1 MLANLLQFKAQR
13 KFCLMLA
20 VLLCGLAAMYAP
32 PASAAETSITKTIY
46 LNGYQPSEN
55 PVADAVAMSIAAGEN
70 SATAEGEPFTIT
82 LDGFVALQNQS
93 VGNNYKGFFV
103 PSDKAIILSLPEG
116 YSFVEQPSV
125 EVSADNSAVPDSY
138 SVGGTIRVTN
148 DANGAK
154 RISVSGQSTTQGAM
168 IQSITVTYT
177 EPAATPTQYTV
188 NIAAPNSNE
197 GTISVTA
204 GGSTISNGA
213 KVDDGTELT
222 ITATPNTGYQ
232 LDGITVNGTKLDG
245 NTFTVNGADVTISA
259 TFTEIVTETK
269 YTVTIGTIDHGSV
282 TVKDAENNEIST
294 GTEVAAGTSLTIT
307 ATPDTGYSFEAILV
321 NGTEISGNN
330 ITVNENVTITA
341 TFTENQVEVTKYNV
355 TIEQPTNGS
364 ISVNPEIPSDGQ
376 VDENTKL
383 TVTATPAA
391 NYRLVELKA
400 NETVITSGGEYTVTG
415 NVTFSATFEED
426 KWQVTV
432 TEPDAAEGT
441 LKVTPAIPADNM
453 VVNGTALTITA
464 TAKSGYELEGIYVN
478 GVKNEGNTYTINGA
492 DVTIEAK
499 FTKIV
504 LTPTVPGAPEG
515 SLATEQGTVVVTGT
529 IALGET
535 ITITVTPKAGW
546 EVTGVKVN
554 GTAATLVKEASPTA
568 LTEATPGEAKSY
580 NFTITQTVINSGKL
594 EIEPSYTA
602 QTFTLTKT
610 QSDNGGTY
618 TVTNAAGTS
627 LADNATITYDEVLTI
642 IPSPNQGYKVGEVTA
657 NGTALERKQGAN
669 EYEVTV
675 KGDVEI
681 AVTFI
686 TDNAPVSL
694 DILAPQNGTITVTD
708 AAGQELI
715 YGNKVNYG
723 DEITITATPAEDYK
737 LVKITVTPN
746 SGAAEELT
754 ESPAT
759 YTVPDGGI
767 SALAIS
773 ATFSPIKN
781 CSINWTAPAAADGTM
796 TVKTEDGTP
805 ILNADKVA
813 QDTKIIVTCVA
824 AKENFAPTLTLNGTA
839 LTPTTTQEQTYTY
852 NITITGVTNNLAV
865 SFADTR
871 EEVNIVA
878 QTQTGGT
885 VTFYSDEARKTRLTP
900 KNTDS
905 VDGYSQQYYTL
916 RNTQLVYATIAA
928 SGKVPT
934 VKIGTKGNQKEE
946 PVTDNQFVFPASQG
960 LIVTTTFATAPTEY
974 SFKYSI
980 AKGSENMGSITVA
993 AGGQSIATDQTVKL
1007 VKGTAVE
1014 VSIVPVSGYRIK
1026 SVTGVPTGVTYTEG
1040 SATSPTTRTFNFSIS
1055 SNVTISATFE
1065 QIPTGSVT
1073 WTFNGLK
1080 PDATEALAKLN
1091 GTFNMTIGGDA
1102 VPNDNKYTED
1112 VEATYTVTANDQ
1124 YYITKLTINGQTPSD
1139 FDSQLR
1145 PSTYETTTG
1154 IKAFTRSGSGAN
1166 VTYTSTNVVAAT
1178 FAHHKVTVKYTVNSD
1193 AVVATGMVKA
1203 YTRTTTTSSTGVVT
1217 NKDTQI
1223 LNGSQVDSGTALVFK
1238 ATPTTGY
1245 KVTSMTV
1252 NGEIGSFESD
1262 SKGNPTNVYAVEVTA
1277 PDYDTEADN
1286 VAEYKI
1292 VLELELLPVAITI
1305 TGNTGTTAHGTIEVT
1320 NQDDNTAVVNKD
1332 EVKVGSK
1339 LRVIVMAASGYQI
1352 KDIKINGT
1360 TQELPTP
1367 NAVNATLT
1375 DIEVTGPMT
1384 IAVTWEKQKFQVSI
1398 DVTAGATYGAEGAP
1412 TIGTTG
1418 KQEASYES
1426 GASVTLNAN
1435 PAVGYEV
1442 TGWYLNGVQVTR
1454 TVGTGVNQREEPV
1467 TTPTLAVKVTD
1478 RPQSYLV
1485 AYAIKEYAQHNVFW
1499 AANTSDWNEPD
1510 EDNPVWGTITMLY
1523 PNPADLTSSPAGR
1536 ADDAQMVKDGIL
1548 FWNYVVK
1555 VKAEPTPEPAGKY
1568 YFENWTVKTSG
1579 SSSSYT
1585 TSDLKSPILSYA
1597 GNSTATLTANF
1608 GRSWTVKS
1616 TVDDATLV
1624 GGTFTINLLGT
1635 DEPIDPII
1643 GMEPTYVHNKGQ
1655 VKLTAEPDPNYRV
1668 ACFVINGMEQSAGN
1682 SATTVTRTLTITED
1696 TSIGVVFYNPSGI
1709 EDVTVEEATE
1719 GAEEWFTI
1727 QGRYLGTEKPTAT
1740 GIYLRRVDGVTTK
1753 IMIR

>member
-1 MLANLLQFKAQR
+1 
-13 KFCLMLA
+13 
-20 VLLCGLAAMYAP
+20 
-32 PASAAETSITKTIY
+32 
-46 LNGYQPSEN
+46 
-55 PVADAVAMSIAAGEN
+55 
-70 SATAEGEPFTIT
+70 
-82 LDGFVALQNQS
+82 
-93 VGNNYKGFFV
+93 
-103 PSDKAIILSLPEG
+103 
-116 YSFVEQPSV
+116 
-125 EVSADNSAVPDSY
+125 
-138 SVGGTIRVTN
+138 
-148 DANGAK
+148 
-154 RISVSGQSTTQGAM
+154 M
-168 IQSITVTYT
+168 IQSITVTYSAPT
-177 EPAATPTQYTV
+177 TQYTV
-188 NIAAPNSNE
+188 TIGAHDADE

-204 GGSTISNGA
+204 GGNDISDGD
-213 KVDDGTELT
+213 KVDNGTELT

-232 LDGITVNGTKLDG
+232 LEEITVNDFKLEG
-245 NTFTVNGADVTISA
+245 NSFTVNGGNVTISA
-259 TFTEIVTETK
+259 TFTAIVTETK
-269 YTVTIGTIDHGSV
+269 YTVTIGTIENGNV
-282 TVKDAENNEIST
+282 TVTDAEETTIST
-294 GTEVAAGTSLTIT
+294 GAQVAAGTKLTVT
-307 ATPDTGYSFEAILV
+307 ATPDEGYSLESFTVGSETV
-321 NGTEISGNN
+321 TDNPYTF
-330 ITVNENVTITA
+330 TVNEDVEITA
-341 TFTENQVEVTKYNV
+341 TFTENQVEETKYAV
-355 TIEQPTNGS
+355 TIAQPQNGTITLS
-364 ISVNPEIPSDGQ
+364 PEVTDGQ
-376 VDENTKL
+376 VVENTVL

-391 NYRLVELKA
+391 NYRLAALMA
-400 NETVITSGGEYTVTG
+400 NDTQILSGVEYTVTED
-415 NVTFSATFEED
+415 VTFSATFEED

-432 TEPDAAEGT
+432 TEPAADEGT
-441 LKVTPAIPADNM
+441 LKVTPAIPADKM
-453 VVNGTALTITA
+453 VNNGTTLTITA
-464 TAKSGYELEGIYVN
+464 TAKSGYQLEGIYVN
-478 GVKNEGNTYTINGA
+478 DTKIDGNTYTINGE
-492 DVTIEAK
+492 DVAIEAK
-499 FTKIV
+499 FTQIV
-504 LTPTVPGAPEG
+504 LTPTVPGAAEG
-515 SLATEQGTVVVTGT
+515 TLDTEQGTVAVTGT

-554 GTAATLVKEASPTA
+554 GTAATLVKEATTTA
-568 LTEATPGEAKSY
+568 RSVATPGDAQSY
-580 NFTITQTVINSGKL
+580 NFTITPIVISSGKL
-594 EIEPSYTA
+594 EIVPSYTA

-627 LADNATITYDEVLTI
+627 LADNATITFDEVLTI
-642 IPSPNQGYKVGEVTA
+642 IPSPNQGYKVDKVTA
-657 NGTALERKQGAN
+657 NGEELERENSVN
-669 EYEVTV
+669 EYKVTV
-675 KGDVEI
+675 EGDVEI

-686 TDNAPVSL
+686 EDSAPVSL
-694 DILAPQNGTITVTD
+694 DILAPQNGTIKVTD
-708 AAGQELI
+708 AAGNELI
-715 YGNKVNYG
+715 YGNKVNYNAV
-723 DEITITATPAEDYK
+723 ITITATPAADYK
-737 LVKITVTPN
+737 LDKITVAPN
-746 SGAAEELT
+746 SGTADEFT
-754 ESPAT
+754 NSSAT

-781 CSINWTAPAAADGTM
+781 CSINWTAPSAADGTM
-796 TVKTEDGTP
+796 TVTTEDGTA
-805 ILNADKVA
+805 ILNADRVA
-813 QDTKIIVTCVA
+813 QDTKIIVTCKA
-824 AKENFAPTLTLNGTA
+824 ANENFAPTLTRNGIA
-839 LTPTTTQEQTYTY
+839 LPTPEKAEDGTYTY
-852 NITITGVTNNLAV
+852 EITITDVTNNLAV
-865 SFADTR
+865 SFSDTR

-885 VTFYSDEARKTRLTP
+885 VTFYSDAARKTRLTP
-900 KNTDS
+900 KSTES
-905 VDGYSQQYYTL
+905 VDGYSQQYFTL
-916 RNTQLVYATIAA
+916 RNTQTVYATIAA

-934 VKIGTKGNQKEE
+934 VMIGTKGNQKEM
-946 PVTDNQFVFPASQG
+946 PVTDNQFEFPAEQG

-980 AKGSENMGSITVA
+980 AKGSEGMGSITVSVP
-993 AGGQSIATDQTVKL
+993 GQSIATDQSVKL

-1014 VSIVPVSGYRIK
+1014 VSIAPVAGYRIK

-1040 SATSPTTRTFNFSIS
+1040 SASSPTTRTFSFNIS

-1091 GTFNMTIGGDA
+1091 GSFNMTIGGA
-1102 VPNDNKYTED
+1102 EVPNDNKYTED
-1112 VEATYTVTANDQ
+1112 SEATYTINAANQ
-1124 YYITKLTINGQTPSD
+1124 YYITKVTINGQTPAD

-1145 PSTYETTTG
+1145 PSEYETTAG
-1154 IKAFTRSGSGAN
+1154 IKAFTRSGSGTN

-1178 FAHHKVTVKYTVNSD
+1178 FAHHKVTVKYTVNAD

-1223 LNGSQVDSGTALVFK
+1223 LNGSQVDTGSELVFK

-1245 KVTSMTV
+1245 RVMSMTV
-1252 NGEIGSFESD
+1252 NGQSGEFEKD
-1262 SKGNPTNVYAVEVTA
+1262 SKGNPTNVYVVSGITA
-1277 PDYDTEADN
+1277 PDYNATPDNN
-1286 VAEYKI
+1286 VAEYTI
-1292 VLELELLPVAITI
+1292 DLELELLPVAITI

-1320 NQDDNTAVVNKD
+1320 NLTDNTPVVNKD

-1339 LRVIVMAASGYQI
+1339 LRIIVMAASGYQI

-1398 DVTAGATYGAEGAP
+1398 DVTAGATYGEEGAP
-1412 TIGTTG
+1412 TIGNTG
-1418 KQEASYES
+1418 KQVASYES
-1426 GASVTLNAN
+1426 GTSVTLNAN

-1467 TTPTLAVKVTD
+1467 TTPTLSIKVTD
-1478 RPQSYLV
+1478 LPQRYLV
-1485 AYAIKEYAQHNVFW
+1485 AYAIKEYIQHNVFW
-1499 AANTSDWNEPD
+1499 AANTSDWKEPD
-1510 EDNPVWGTITMLY
+1510 EDNPVWGTITMIY
-1523 PNPADLTSSPAGR
+1523 PNPADLISSPAGR

-1555 VKAEPTPEPAGKY
+1555 VKADPTPVPAGKY
-1568 YFENWTVKTSG
+1568 YFENWTVKASG
-1579 SSSSYT
+1579 STSSYT

-1643 GMEPTYVHNKGQ
+1643 GMDPTYVHNKGQ
-1655 VKLTAEPDPNYRV
+1655 VKLTAVPDPNYRV

-1709 EDVTVEEATE
+1709 EDVAVEESVE
-1719 GAEEWFTI
+1719 SAEEWFTI
-1727 QGRYLGTEKPTAT
+1727 QGQYLGTEKPTAT
-1740 GIYLRRVDGVTTK
+1740 GVYLRRVDGVTTK
-1753 IMIR
+1753 VMIR